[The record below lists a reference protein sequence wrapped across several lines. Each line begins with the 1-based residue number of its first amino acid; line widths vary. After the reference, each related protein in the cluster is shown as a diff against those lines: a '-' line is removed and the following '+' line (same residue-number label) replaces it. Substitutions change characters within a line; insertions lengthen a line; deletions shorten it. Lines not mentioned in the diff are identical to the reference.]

1 VNELEKVYIY
11 DCLKLRIRP
20 HLPRAAS
27 WSIRKSDNV
36 LLPQR
41 ERVSHI
47 DCLIAGDSNMP
58 LYQWGFLYRLLFLR
72 QLILMG
78 CTNLM
83 ISPEISGALH
93 SLQELTIWDH
103 KSLEKLPNNMRQL
116 TKLESLTLSNCPSFR
131 QLPQWLGELLS
142 LKELKITSCNAI
154 MTLPESIQELTN
166 LQELK
171 IFFCSP
177 ELKKWCNA
185 VENHRKL
192 EVRALP
198 YCLSYIYYS
207 YLLHGILANGY
218 TNFLHFIFNFV
229 EYQIELEGLAND
241 GDRLRLMSPHLT
253 LAANGE
259 KGAHA
264 GEKKVTARRPNI
276 HIE

>member
-1 VNELEKVYIY
+1 VHRVIWFGSVVTLTYEKMELASKSYLQQEKVAIH
-11 DCLKLRIRP
+11 DCI
-20 HLPRAAS
+20 
-27 WSIRKSDNV
+27 
-36 LLPQR
+36 
-41 ERVSHI
+41 
-47 DCLIAGDSNMP
+47 LIVTG
-58 LYQWGFLYRLLFLR
+58 
-72 QLILMG
+72 
-78 CTNLM
+78 
-83 ISPEISGALH
+83 ISYL
-93 SLQELTIWDH
+93 D
-103 KSLEKLPNNMRQL
+103 
-116 TKLESLTLSNCPSFR
+116 
-131 QLPQWLGELLS
+131 
-142 LKELKITSCNAI
+142 
-154 MTLPESIQELTN
+154 N

-207 YLLHGILANGY
+207 YFLHGILANGY

-229 EYQIELEGLAND
+229 EYQIKLEGLAND
-241 GDRLRLMSPHLT
+241 GDRLRLLFPHLT

-264 GEKKVTARRPNI
+264 GEKKVTVRRPNI